1 MMNLER
7 NHFLPIREILKTE
20 ITDIPKVAG
29 EYLKSGK
36 VVIFPTETVYGI
48 GASSL
53 IPYACKNIYKIKN
66 RPSDNPFIIHFSS
79 IDEIEEYAHLTFEI
93 ISIIKKLSPG
103 PISYILKKKKEI
115 FSTELPTIGVRI
127 PSNKIAQ
134 EMLKVSGPVSAP
146 SANLSG
152 KPSIT
157 KISDIKDTF
166 IGIVDCI
173 LEGGDCIGGIESTV
187 IDLSVSRPKILRPG
201 LLSIQE
207 ITKDL
212 DGLKLEYSEEVNK
225 SPGTKYRHYSP
236 DCIVKMIEDENQIDI
251 FDNSAF
257 IGFKIIQNIKKLE
270 IVKNNKDYIHKLYSF
285 FIECER
291 ERIEIIYCQKP
302 IDDYDAYS
310 LLNRL
315 SKAVSKN

>member
-1 MMNLER
+1 MNQER
-7 NHFLPIREILKTE
+7 NHFLPTREILKTE

-29 EYLKSGK
+29 EYLKKGK
-36 VVIFPTETVYGI
+36 IVIFPTETVYGM

-53 IPYACKNIYKIKN
+53 IPSACKYIYKIKN

-79 IDEIEEYAHLTFEI
+79 IDEIEEYAHLTFDI

-115 FSTELPTIGVRI
+115 FSSELQTIGVRI
-127 PSNKIAQ
+127 PSNILAQ
-134 EMLKVSGPVSAP
+134 EMLKISGPVSAP

-157 KISDIKDTF
+157 KISDIKDSF
-166 IGIVDCI
+166 IGKVDCI

-187 IDLSVSRPKILRPG
+187 IDLSVSHPKILRPG

-207 ITKDL
+207 IIKEL

-236 DCIVKMIEDENQIDI
+236 DCIVKMIEDENQIVN

-270 IVKNNKDYIHKLYSF
+270 VVNNNKEYIYKLYSF
-285 FIECER
+285 FIECEK
-291 ERIEIIYCQKP
+291 ENIEIIYCQKP
-302 IDDYDAYS
+302 IDDNDSYS

>member
-134 EMLKVSGPVSAP
+134 EMLKISGPVSAP

-157 KISDIKDTF
+157 KISDIKISF
-166 IGIVDCI
+166 IGKVDCI
-173 LEGGDCIGGIESTV
+173 LEGGDCVGGIESTV
-187 IDLSVSRPKILRPG
+187 IDLSVSHPKILRPG

-207 ITKDL
+207 ITKSL
-212 DGLKLEYSEEVNK
+212 DGLKIDYSEEQNK

-236 DCIVKMIEDENQIDI
+236 ECNVLVIENEDQIDNY
-251 FDNSAF
+251 DNSAF
-257 IGFKIIQNIKKLE
+257 IGFKIIPKITKIE
-270 IVKNNKDYIHKLYSF
+270 IVKNNKDYINKLYSF
-285 FIECER
+285 FIQCER
-291 ERIEIIYCQKP
+291 EKIEIIYCQKP
-302 IDDYDAYS
+302 IEDEDSFS

-315 SKAVSKN
+315 YKAVSKK